1 MGALL
6 DELKRNFDLILIDG
20 TPSKLV
26 TDAVILSRIVD
37 STIIVT
43 SHNETKKE
51 DLAKVKKSL
60 ESVGASIAGV
70 VINKVPMNAKK
81 YENTYYYGS
90 SNKDNSREFSNINIK
105 LSKEDEIKS
114 ELDAYFKD
122 KYIGE

>member
-1 MGALL
+1 MI
-6 DELKRNFDLILIDG
+6 EKLKTIFDILIFDG
-20 TPSKLV
+20 TPSLIV
-26 TDAVILSRIVD
+26 TDAIIVARLVD
-37 STIIVT
+37 TSIIVT

-70 VINKVPMNAKK
+70 AINKVPMNAKK

-114 ELDAYFKD
+114 ELEAYFKD